1 MSGDIRTV
9 KQLYDE
15 CVKNNIE
22 NYEIRC
28 LFKSWDN
35 EEYIG
40 ELMAGPYPFTHNDQD
55 KCIHLYFDQKYKRE
69 LKTYRLY

>member
-1 MSGDIRTV
+1 MEDNIRTV

-35 EEYIG
+35 EGYIG
-40 ELMAGPYPFTHNDQD
+40 ELVTAPYPYTHNDQD
-55 KCIHLYFDQKYKRE
+55 KCINLYFDQKYK
-69 LKTYRLY
+69 LVNN

>member
-1 MSGDIRTV
+1 MMEDNIRTV

-35 EEYIG
+35 EGYIG
-40 ELMAGPYPFTHNDQD
+40 ELVSATYPYTYNNQD
-55 KCIHLYFDQKYKRE
+55 KCINLYFDQKYKIVNNSN
-69 LKTYRLY
+69 

>member
-1 MSGDIRTV
+1 MMEDNIRTV

-40 ELMAGPYPFTHNDQD
+40 ELMAAPYPFTHNNQD
-55 KCIHLYFDQKYKRE
+55 KCINLFFDQRWKM
-69 LKTYRLY
+69 L

>member
-9 KQLYDE
+9 KQLYDACIE
-15 CVKNNIE
+15 NNIE

-35 EEYIG
+35 EGYIG
-40 ELMAGPYPFTHNDQD
+40 ELVTAPYPYTYNDQD
-55 KCIHLYFDQKYKRE
+55 KCINLYFDQKYKLVTDE
-69 LKTYRLY
+69 N